1 MQSKLNVMAL
11 IDSDKAYSIYLMIE
25 LAKVHG
31 IIPKELEYDLT
42 YKKGEELYE
51 AYEKS
56 VFNVDTDSEYN
67 CIEAFLTKPITYRV
81 EVTRKTESTM
91 WIEVKAFNEE
101 DAGNKAIEAA
111 RLMAFVTS
119 DVNYEYNDMAIVTS
133 NGNIKVK

>member
-1 MQSKLNVMAL
+1 MAL

-31 IIPKELEYDLT
+31 VIPKELEYDLT
-42 YKKGEELYE
+42 YKQGEELYE

-56 VFNVDTDSEYN
+56 AFNDADQSEYE
-67 CIEAFLTKPITYRV
+67 CIEAFLTTPITYRV

-91 WIEVKAFNEE
+91 WIEVKAFNED

-111 RLMAFVTS
+111 GSMEFAT
-119 DVNYEYNDMAIVTS
+119 NDIFIVT
-133 NGNIKVK
+133 NGTTFKQN

>member
-1 MQSKLNVMAL
+1 MAL

-31 IIPKELEYDLT
+31 VIPKDKSIKT
-42 YKKGEELYE
+42 YKQGEELYE

-56 VFNVDTDSEYN
+56 AFNDADQSEYE
-67 CIEAFLTKPITYRV
+67 CIEAFLTTPITYRV

-101 DAGNKAIEAA
+101 DAGNKAIDAA
-111 RLMAFVTS
+111 GSMEFVAN
-119 DVNYEYNDMAIVTS
+119 DVNYECNGMVIVTAS
-133 NGNIKVK
+133 GNIKVK